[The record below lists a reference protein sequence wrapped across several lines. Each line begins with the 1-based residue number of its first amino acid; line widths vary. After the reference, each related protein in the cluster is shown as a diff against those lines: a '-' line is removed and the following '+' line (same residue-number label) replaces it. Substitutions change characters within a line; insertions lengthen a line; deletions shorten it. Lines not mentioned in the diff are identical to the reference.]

1 MEDNALAPL
10 KYALIG
16 CGRRGIHHLETA
28 IGMKEILELVGVCD
42 AHQESMEAFADKT
55 GVPGY
60 TDVSEL
66 VETEKPDICD
76 VVVPAELHHA
86 ISLYLSLHGI
96 SHNVEIPLAPTLGLM
111 NLMIKTASEND
122 VKLQTSENFPFLP
135 VEQFVCKL
143 IGEGVIG
150 PVHKCHRLFSTLG
163 YHGLAAI
170 RCRMGTKPT
179 AVSSVGHSMPVVP
192 YVDGAGRDYDTE
204 ELELYIVDFE
214 GGGIAIAMVG
224 NKNGCLGRNE
234 VVGFETCGERGT
246 IVTNGNQGTAGGET
260 VNVCTDEDIKL
271 KVGRGDSFP
280 FQRDYDRSGTLRRI
294 WVDLPESLG
303 GTSEWENPY
312 QELQIT
318 ENRISL
324 ATLLEGLAEAVV
336 DGKDPLW
343 PGKFGLS
350 DQEMIVA
357 AKRSIGE
364 GRRPVGLPLPLD
376 PHEEKA
382 FDTEFEEKFGVKP
395 RPKSGADLDEIIK
408 VNFKA
413 R

>member
-1 MEDNALAPL
+1 MPPL
-10 KYALIG
+10 RYALIG
-16 CGRRGIHHLETA
+16 CGRRGAQHLETA
-28 IGMKEILELVGVCD
+28 MEMKQTFEVVGVCD
-42 AHQESMEAFADKT
+42 AHRMSSEAFAEKA

-60 TDVSEL
+60 TNVADL
-66 VETEKPDICD
+66 VDGAKPDICD

-86 ISLYLSLHGI
+86 ISLYLSLRSV
-96 SHNVEIPLAPTLGLM
+96 SHNVETPLAPTLGLM
-111 NLMIKTASEND
+111 NLMIRTASEND

-135 VEQFVCKL
+135 VEQFACKL
-143 IGEGVIG
+143 IREGAIG

-170 RCRMGTKPT
+170 RCRMGAKPV

-204 ELELYIVDFE
+204 ELEIYIVDFE

-224 NKNGCLGRNE
+224 NKNGCLGRNR

-246 IVTNGNQGTAGGET
+246 IVTNGNQGAVGGET
-260 VNVCTDEDIKL
+260 VNVCTDEDVTL
-271 KVGRGDSFP
+271 RAGRGDSYP
-280 FQRDYDRSGTLRRI
+280 FQREYGKSGNLRRI

-303 GTSEWENPY
+303 GTLEWENPY
-312 QELQIT
+312 QELQIS
-318 ENRISL
+318 ENSISL
-324 ATLLEGLAEAVV
+324 ATLLEGLAGAAT
-336 DGKDPLW
+336 DGRDPLW
-343 PGKFGLS
+343 PGEFGLS

-357 AKRSIGE
+357 ARRSIGE
-364 GRRPVGLPLPLD
+364 GRQPVELPLPMNPL
-376 PHEEKA
+376 EERA
-382 FDTEFEEKFGVKP
+382 FDTEFERKFGVNP
-395 RPKSGADLDEIIK
+395 RPESGADLDEIIK